1 MRRTLEPSAKG
12 PTENFGQREV
22 PAPAPLVRHNW
33 PKGFFG
39 WLAYLHD
46 HGLCGYQRPI
56 NWSDL
61 WAFEE
66 SSTAVYLF
74 ANGGAMV
81 LDGVEIDVL
90 RLLGRGVDDASIAT
104 TLDIRLSAIAK
115 LRAEIGASLGI
126 LTAADL
132 THLATTHGIK

>member
-1 MRRTLEPSAKG
+1 MEPCAKG
-12 PTENFGQREV
+12 PTENVGQREV
-22 PAPAPLVRHNW
+22 AARESRVRHNW

-104 TLDIRLSAIAK
+104 ALDISLSTIAK

-126 LTAADL
+126 VTAADL
-132 THLATTHGIK
+132 THLATTHGIR

>member
-1 MRRTLEPSAKG
+1 MRKTLEPSTKG
-12 PTENFGQREV
+12 PTENVGQRRV
-22 PAPAPLVRHNW
+22 GARAARLRHHW

-46 HGLCGYQRPI
+46 HGLCGYERPI

-66 SSTAVYLF
+66 SPTAVYLF

-81 LDGVEIDVL
+81 LDGVEVDVL

-104 TLDIRLSAIAK
+104 ALDISLSAIAK
-115 LRAEIGASLGI
+115 LRAEIGVSLGI

-132 THLATTHGIK
+132 TLLATSHGIR